1 MSDSINKNRVIFLDL
16 LRSVALVLMVLSV
29 TMNHTLSD
37 EYRAMSKYWV
47 NIWYYLD
54 SMIAP
59 LFLLTSGAVF
69 LYLYRTQ
76 NKPFAENERVK
87 KGFKR
92 ALFLI
97 LLGYLIQVPDY
108 RIFTGGVEYTDL
120 QWQEL
125 FGVDILQVIGMSVI
139 MTISLLYIAEKVKMR
154 NYIVFGIG
162 AMILISISVLMKY
175 SNLSALL
182 PDAIDAYFTT
192 NGEST
197 YPLFP
202 FGFYFLAGSCIGCF
216 MSTYPEAFIEMK
228 GSSFLMLI
236 GVGLILL
243 SFIGQWGFYILG
255 LNEQITNQ
263 VVVSVFRSAG
273 LIILALISVIYVS
286 IILPQIPKIFILIGR
301 NTLLVF
307 VVHIIIIER
316 TFLSVYFQRI
326 YNVWESVVM
335 SFGMLS
341 LMILLVIIVNKL
353 NIKNFSMMRN

>member
-1 MSDSINKNRVIFLDL
+1 MG
-16 LRSVALVLMVLSV
+16 
-29 TMNHTLSD
+29 
-37 EYRAMSKYWV
+37 KYWV

-69 LYLYRTQ
+69 LYLFKTQ

-87 KGFKR
+87 RGFKR
-92 ALFLI
+92 SLFLI
-97 LLGYLIQVPDY
+97 LLGYLIQIPDY
-108 RIFTGGVEYTDL
+108 RIFTGGVVYTDL
-120 QWQEL
+120 QWQQL
-125 FGVDILQVIGMSVI
+125 WGVDILQVIGMSVI
-139 MTISLLYIAEKVKMR
+139 MTIGLLYIAEKTKLK

-162 AMILISISVLMKY
+162 ALVLIAVSVVMQY
-175 SNLSALL
+175 SNLSALF
-182 PDAIDAYFTT
+182 PEAVDAYFTSDS
-192 NGEST
+192 GSK

-216 MSTYPEAFIEMK
+216 MSSYPEAFIEMK
-228 GSSFLMLI
+228 GSSLIMLI

-243 SFIGQWGFYILG
+243 SFIGQWSFYFLG

-273 LIILALISVIYVS
+273 LIILALISVVYVS

-307 VVHIIIIER
+307 VVHIVIIER

-326 YNVWESVVM
+326 YNVWESAVM

-341 LMILLVIIVNKL
+341 LMILLVLLVNKL
-353 NIKNFSMMRN
+353 NLKNFSMMRN

>member
-16 LRSVALVLMVLSV
+16 LRSIALLLMVLSV

-37 EYRAMSKYWV
+37 EYRAVGKYWT

-69 LYLYRTQ
+69 LYLFKTQ

-87 KGFKR
+87 KGLKR

-108 RIFTGGVEYTDL
+108 RIFTGGVVYTDY
-120 QWQEL
+120 QWQQL
-125 FGVDILQVIGMSVI
+125 WDVNILQVIGASVI
-139 MTISLLYIAEKVKMR
+139 MTIGLLYTAEKTKLR
-154 NYIVFGIG
+154 NYIVFGVG
-162 AMILISISVLMKY
+162 AVLLITISVLMQY
-175 SNLSALL
+175 SNVSAML
-182 PDAIDAYFTT
+182 PDAINAYFTT
-192 NGEST
+192 DGGSK

-216 MSTYPEAFIEMK
+216 MSTYPEAFIDLK
-228 GSSFLMLI
+228 GSSLIMLI

-243 SFIGQWGFYILG
+243 SFIGQWAFYLLG

-273 LIILALISVIYVS
+273 LIILALISIVYVS
-286 IILPQIPKIFILIGR
+286 IILPQIPKIFLLIGR

-307 VVHIIIIER
+307 VVHTVIIER

-326 YNVWESVVM
+326 YNVWESVLM
-335 SFGMLS
+335 SLGMLS
-341 LMILLVIIVNKL
+341 LMILLVLIVNKL

>member
-37 EYRAMSKYWV
+37 EYRAMGKYWV

-120 QWQEL
+120 QWQKL

-139 MTISLLYIAEKVKMR
+139 MTIGLLYIAEKVKMR

-273 LIILALISVIYVS
+273 LIILPLISVIYVS
-286 IILPQIPKIFILIGR
+286 IILPQIPKIFILIGGTHAR
-301 NTLLVF
+301 FCGTHNN
-307 VVHIIIIER
+307 HREN
-316 TFLSVYFQRI
+316 FLSVYFQRI

>member
-1 MSDSINKNRVIFLDL
+1 MSNSINKNRVIFLDL
-16 LRSVALVLMVLSV
+16 LRSVALLLMVLSV

-37 EYRAMSKYWV
+37 EYRVSGEYWI

-59 LFLLTSGAVF
+59 LFLMTSGAVF
-69 LYLYRTQ
+69 LYLFKTQ
-76 NKPFAENERVK
+76 NKPFAENARVK
-87 KGFKR
+87 KGLKR
-92 ALFLI
+92 AFFLI

-108 RIFTGGVEYTDL
+108 RIFTGGVVYTDY
-120 QWQEL
+120 QWQQL
-125 FGVDILQVIGMSVI
+125 WAVDILQVIGASVVI
-139 MTISLLYIAEKVKMR
+139 TIGLLYIVEKMKLK
-154 NYIVFGIG
+154 NYIIFGIG
-162 AMILISISVLMKY
+162 AVLLICISVLMQY
-175 SNLSALL
+175 SDIPKML
-182 PDAIDAYFTT
+182 PDAINAYFTT
-192 NGEST
+192 DGGSK

-202 FGFYFLAGSCIGCF
+202 FGFYFIAGSCIGCF
-216 MSTYPEAFIEMK
+216 MSTYPEAFIDLK
-228 GSSFLMLI
+228 GSSLIMLI

-243 SFIGQWGFYILG
+243 SFIGQWAFYLIG

-273 LIILALISVIYVS
+273 LIILALLSVVYVS
-286 IILPQIPKIFILIGR
+286 IVLPQIPKIFILMGR

-326 YNVWESVVM
+326 YNVWESAVM
-335 SFGMLS
+335 SLGMLAF
-341 LMILLVIIVNKL
+341 MILLVLIVNRL